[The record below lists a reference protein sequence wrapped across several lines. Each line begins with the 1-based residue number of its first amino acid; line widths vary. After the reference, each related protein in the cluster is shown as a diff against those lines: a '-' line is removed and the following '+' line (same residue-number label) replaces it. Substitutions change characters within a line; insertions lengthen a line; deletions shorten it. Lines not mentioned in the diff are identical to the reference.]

1 MICLGAPS
9 GRARVSARLLAARRV
24 QRRALGA
31 REVGN
36 TVTMSSLAGKGI
48 LVTGAASG
56 IGAATAERL
65 LAERA
70 SVIGVDLASEAPQS
84 LSAEIEYYRAD
95 VLDSK
100 AVERAV
106 AAVVDKAGRI
116 DGVVHSAGV
125 GGGGPIHL
133 LPDEEWDRVLDVNLK
148 GTFVVMR
155 AALTQMMKQ
164 DRVDGERGSI
174 VTLSSIE
181 GLEGTAG
188 GSVYNASK
196 GGVVLL
202 TKNAAIDYGPS
213 GIRANA
219 ICPGF
224 IQTPLFDSVMEI
236 PGMDAPREGLRH
248 EHKLRRFGR
257 PDEIAAVA
265 TFLVS
270 SEASFVSGQ
279 AIAVDGG
286 YTAGRD
292 HHVTEL
298 LGLGEQ

>member
-1 MICLGAPS
+1 MT
-9 GRARVSARLLAARRV
+9 RF
-24 QRRALGA
+24 
-31 REVGN
+31 
-36 TVTMSSLAGKGI
+36 AGKGV

-56 IGAATAERL
+56 IGLATVERL
-65 LAERA
+65 LGEGATVVGIDVA
-70 SVIGVDLASEAPQS
+70 PDGPGSV
-84 LSAEIEYYRAD
+84 YRQVD
-95 VLDSK
+95 VLDAD
-100 AVERAV
+100 AVAASV
-106 AAVVDKAGRI
+106 AAVVDAVGRL

-125 GGGGPIHL
+125 GGGGPVHV
-133 LPDEEWDRVLDVNLK
+133 LPDEEWDRVVGVNLK

-155 AALTQMMKQ
+155 AALAQMVQQ
-164 DRVDGERGSI
+164 DRVAGERGAI
-174 VTLSSIE
+174 VTLASIE

-188 GSVYNASK
+188 GSAYNASK

-202 TKNAAIDYGPS
+202 AKNTAIDYGPS
-213 GIRANA
+213 GIRVNT

-224 IQTPLFDSVMEI
+224 IQTPMFDSVMGLA
-236 PGMDAPREGLRH
+236 GMEEAREGLRH

-265 TFLVS
+265 AFLLS
-270 SEASFVSGQ
+270 SDASFVSGQ

-298 LGLGEQ
+298 MGLGER